1 MMLYV
6 GNSETNE
13 LEMEIVYRRLC
24 NFELNRSMNQDMV
37 KTLLPLLLILLLQI
51 SGCKVSVPSEEYEL
65 DFESLQAR
73 EYRFDELFSLK
84 KVLILEETANSLLS
98 DIVHIKAHKGNF
110 YVSDNQHVVIYRFSE
125 NGKFLN
131 SIGKQGRGPG
141 ELLTVLDFQV
151 DESTVWAMDLYKFV
165 VFDHE
170 GNFLREYAK
179 PVISFDFILDRDS
192 NFLIYNINSS
202 KWSQIIVKNSLF
214 KTIGSFSPM
223 RYNQQV
229 MPAAGRSYLFNDNK
243 NIFLTYPFSDTI
255 YRISDTTAT
264 PFFIFGFGEKR
275 LKDYNSLYG
284 GNFDGDLSKY
294 RYSIKD
300 FITEDYLVS
309 SIAVNDKSQL
319 LIFDRRS
326 RKFRLI
332 DAITDGPDLIN
343 KSSLLYVDAEGNCF
357 WGYNGSAGDSAFESM
372 FIGQNAN
379 ENTVLFITTIE
390 E

>member
-1 MMLYV
+1 M
-6 GNSETNE
+6 
-13 LEMEIVYRRLC
+13 I
-24 NFELNRSMNQDMV
+24 
-37 KTLLPLLLILLLQI
+37 KTLVYFVLILLLPVT
-51 SGCKVSVPSEEYEL
+51 GCKVKVLSEYEL
-65 DFESLQAR
+65 DFESLQAK
-73 EYRFDELFSLK
+73 ECRFDEVFSLK
-84 KVLILEETANSLLS
+84 KILILEETTNSLLS
-98 DIVHIKAHKGNF
+98 DIVHIKVHKNNF

-170 GNFLREYAK
+170 GHFLREYAK
-179 PVISFDFILDRDS
+179 PVISFDFIHDGDS

-202 KWSQIIVKNSLF
+202 KWPQIMVKDSLF
-214 KTIGSFSPM
+214 KTIRSFSSM
-223 RYNQQV
+223 HYNQQV

-243 NIFLTYPFSDTI
+243 DVFLTYPFSDTI

-275 LKDYNSLYG
+275 LRDYNSLYG

-294 RYSIKD
+294 SYSIKD

-309 SIAVNDKSQL
+309 TIAVGEKVQL
-319 LIFDRRS
+319 LILDRRS
-326 RKFRLI
+326 GKTRLI
-332 DAITDGPDLIN
+332 DAITNGPDLIN
-343 KSSLLYVDAEGNCF
+343 KSSLLYVDVEGNCY
-357 WGYNGSAGDSAFESM
+357 WGYNSSAGDSTFKPM
-372 FIGQNAN
+372 FNERNAN
-379 ENTVLFITTIE
+379 ENTALIITKIIE
-390 E
+390 